1 MNEEMESQSC
11 RLEETGA
18 ADRDFPAPRTPAEEL
33 IGAIWSCVLGVERV
47 GIYDDFFELGG
58 DSQSAARVISKI
70 GEVFRKD
77 LRLPCLFRSPTV
89 VGLVNLLAEMWD
101 GREIIDEIAWTV
113 MQVEQLSDD
122 EVEKL
127 LTRIA

>member
-1 MNEEMESQSC
+1 MDIPFQGNGPDASV
-11 RLEETGA
+11 R
-18 ADRDFPAPRTPAEEL
+18 
-33 IGAIWSCVLGVERV
+33 
-47 GIYDDFFELGG
+47 
-58 DSQSAARVISKI
+58 
-70 GEVFRKD
+70 
-77 LRLPCLFRSPTV
+77 V